1 MRLQWVISFL
11 LLQTSNEKNLIK
23 DDEWFYG
30 NATSEIGLMN
40 RSFEDIYQENVVL
53 SSPIDLNE
61 TDAQMNI
68 TEIL

>member
-61 TDAQMNI
+61 TDAQMNF
-68 TEIL
+68 TEI

>member
-1 MRLQWVISFL
+1 MAI
-11 LLQTSNEKNLIK
+11 N
-23 DDEWFYG
+23 DEWFYG
-30 NATSEIGLMN
+30 NATSQIGLIN

-61 TDAQMNI
+61 TDAPMNF

>member
-1 MRLQWVISFL
+1 MRFQWVISLL

-40 RSFEDIYQENVVL
+40 RSFEDIFQENDVL

-61 TDAQMNI
+61 TDAQMNF

>member
-1 MRLQWVISFL
+1 MAV
-11 LLQTSNEKNLIK
+11 NG
-23 DDEWFYG
+23 EWFYG
-30 NATSEIGLMN
+30 NATSEIGLIN

-61 TDAQMNI
+61 TDARMNF

>member
-1 MRLQWVISFL
+1 MDI
-11 LLQTSNEKNLIK
+11 NE
-23 DDEWFYG
+23 EWFYG
-30 NATSEIGLMN
+30 NATSEIELIN
-40 RSFEDIYQENVVL
+40 RSFEDIYQENDVL